1 MNYGKEINYDLIDE
15 LYYEWRNE
23 RNPFAQRNK
32 RDEIKRKISPYEFLV
47 YSSRNSYMPFKIFR
61 NIFGLSDLFDT
72 LEKMQM
78 QGKDISNLT
87 NQLLLIETPEDI
99 RDLNNFAKRET
110 TSEISNLY
118 CVCTGNNIFRYGD
131 VKSIGKKFSNIHVN
145 NLSLKQIENM
155 IKSQNDYKGIPINIT
170 IDNIGQLPLD
180 KLAYIETKFDVEG
193 IQILDRDKVNQAHQ
207 GERTPLNLRT
217 YKQVRTIAN
226 DIISKLYIDKNSNSD
241 KMHNDFQLAIQIID
255 EIAHRIDYDYDAE
268 NKPRSS
274 DEVINASGMVG
285 LLTGKSL
292 CKGYSEILRNILSC
306 VDVECTVIDGT
317 DMNNNSHTW
326 NQVKL
331 GDRWFNIDLTYAR
344 NAICNGK
351 PSGDLFMSDMA
362 FYGNRKQYTFE
373 KGQEV
378 NGKKV
383 ESTVMIGG
391 HSSQVYGSNCR
402 QCRAYVTPYLT
413 SILIEKSRNY
423 NENYNGII
431 QYVGSDVEK
440 ARSESKTTS
449 NPQR

>member
-1 MNYGKEINYDLIDE
+1 
-15 LYYEWRNE
+15 
-23 RNPFAQRNK
+23 
-32 RDEIKRKISPYEFLV
+32 
-47 YSSRNSYMPFKIFR
+47 
-61 NIFGLSDLFDT
+61 
-72 LEKMQM
+72 
-78 QGKDISNLT
+78 
-87 NQLLLIETPEDI
+87 
-99 RDLNNFAKRET
+99 
-110 TSEISNLY
+110 
-118 CVCTGNNIFRYGD
+118 
-131 VKSIGKKFSNIHVN
+131 
-145 NLSLKQIENM
+145 
-155 IKSQNDYKGIPINIT
+155 
-170 IDNIGQLPLD
+170 
-180 KLAYIETKFDVEG
+180 
-193 IQILDRDKVNQAHQ
+193 
-207 GERTPLNLRT
+207 
-217 YKQVRTIAN
+217 
-226 DIISKLYIDKNSNSD
+226 
-241 KMHNDFQLAIQIID
+241 MHNDFQLAIQIID

-317 DMNNNSHTW
+317 DVNNNAHTW

-331 GDRWFNIDLTYAR
+331 GDRWFNVDLTYAR
-344 NAICNGK
+344 NAICKGK

-391 HSSQVYGSNCR
+391 HLSQVYGSNCR